1 MRQSQTGAEAIEGF
15 HAFKERRSPSW
26 VPEELGVEGRLLI
39 RMMCPFGGPDLG
51 LRSPKGHIIG

>member
-26 VPEELGVEGRLLI
+26 VPEELRVEGRL
-39 RMMCPFGGPDLG
+39 
-51 LRSPKGHIIG
+51 